1 MTSMRRHLAW
11 AILAALISIWVGLFT
26 PITLVAESNF
36 RSPVVI
42 SSASPGTFF
51 MVVSDL
57 DQDGDSDIVVA
68 SSANDSVTWY
78 ENSGATGEVW
88 IPHLVS
94 SVVDGVV
101 RVRVADID
109 RDGDLD
115 IVSASTLDDKLRWH
129 ENLLG
134 NGLYWNDHSVGVE
147 IDGIIG
153 IVVEDFDQDLDWD
166 VAAVSNL
173 DNKILWFENTTGDA
187 SDGMVHVIQ
196 TSALGVF
203 TLEKGDLDGDGFLD
217 LIGVALEGRPR
228 LRLGGIVA
236 GHVAS
241 QRLRRWRLLVAQQIA
256 PHGRQHG
263 GTVRVSVRLQVAD
276 LAQVRHDRP
285 ARKVTDI
292 VIEQLPCSPKRRC
305 Q

>member
-134 NGLYWNDHSVGVE
+134 NGVYWNDHSVGVE

-203 TLEKGDLDGDGFLD
+203 TLEKGDLDGDGDID
-217 LIGVALEGRPR
+217 LISGWSN
-228 LRLGGIVA
+228 GI
-236 GHVAS
+236 
-241 QRLRRWRLLVAQQIA
+241 
-256 PHGRQHG
+256 
-263 GTVRVSVRLQVAD
+263 
-276 LAQVRHDRP
+276 LAWHENMKNQG
-285 ARKVTDI
+285 
-292 VIEQLPCSPKRRC
+292 E
-305 Q
+305 